1 VSPRVIILL
10 GPPGGGKGTQ
20 AARLSKELRLPHVST
35 GDILRENRAAGT
47 ELGKRAQAFMD
58 SGKLVPDDLVLDM
71 LFDRVARPD
80 AKAGYLLDGFPRT
93 LPQAAAL
100 DQRLAAA
107 GASVCAVNLKVPE
120 NVLVERLTGRRTCQK
135 CGNIHHV
142 KTSAPK
148 VEGRCDKCGSE
159 LVQRTDDSPDV
170 VKKRL
175 TTYRDQTLPLEAHY
189 RAAGVLQEL
198 DGNRTQ
204 DEVFADLKR
213 ATTGLECR

>member
-1 VSPRVIILL
+1 VSARVIILL

-20 AARLSKELRLPHVST
+20 AARLSKELRLPHIST
-35 GDILRENRAAGT
+35 GDILRENRAQGT

-58 SGKLVPDDLVLDM
+58 SGKLVPDDIVLDM
-71 LFDRVARPD
+71 LFARTRQPD

-93 LPQAAAL
+93 LAQAKAL
-100 DQRLAAA
+100 DARLAAG

-120 NVLVERLTGRRTCQK
+120 NVLVDRLTGRRTCPK

-142 KTSAPK
+142 KTSAPR
-148 VEGRCDKCGSE
+148 VEGRCDTCATE
-159 LVQRTDDSPDV
+159 LVQRSDDSADV

-175 TTYRDQTLPLEAHY
+175 ATYREQTQPLEAHY
-189 RAAGVLQEL
+189 RNAGVLQEI
-198 DGNRTQ
+198 DGNRAQ
-204 DEVFADLKR
+204 DQVFADLKK